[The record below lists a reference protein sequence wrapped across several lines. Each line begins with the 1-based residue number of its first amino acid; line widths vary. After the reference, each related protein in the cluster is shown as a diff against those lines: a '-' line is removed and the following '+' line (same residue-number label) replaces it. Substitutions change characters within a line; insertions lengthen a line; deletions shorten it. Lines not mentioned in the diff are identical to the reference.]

1 MTWSLIINLVTNAL
15 LLVIVGAWAVY
26 MTRGNRLAV
35 RRRVLANLIDGNA
48 MSGVLIAR
56 RGGYLVLKD
65 VTLMTQGQEPTP
77 MDGEVLLD
85 KDRVD
90 FLQVLGAG

>member
-1 MTWSLIINLVTNAL
+1 MTWSLAVNLVTNVAL
-15 LLVIVGAWAVY
+15 LALAAGWVVY
-26 MTRGNRLAV
+26 TTRANRLAV

-48 MSGVLIAR
+48 MNGVLIAR

-65 VTLMTQGQEPTP
+65 VTLLSPGSEPTP